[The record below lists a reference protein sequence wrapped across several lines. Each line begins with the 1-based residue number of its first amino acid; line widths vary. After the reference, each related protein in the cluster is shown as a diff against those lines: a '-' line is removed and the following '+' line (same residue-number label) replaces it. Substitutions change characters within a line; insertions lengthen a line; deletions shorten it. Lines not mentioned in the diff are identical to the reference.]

1 MKEEKYY
8 ESFPAWIAIVS
19 ALFTLAIFAI
29 GVYILGRFG
38 IVIAIVYMAYCIW
51 VELRVLSKSCVHCVY
66 YGRVCGLGKSVVCAL
81 LFKKGD
87 PEKFSKREISW
98 KDVVPDFLVSIF
110 PLLAGIV
117 LFITDFSWTVLF
129 LWLVLLFLAFAGT
142 ALLRGSLTCKYCM
155 KRLTGCPAEQ
165 LFNKQKTR
173 NAQRDP

>member
-8 ESFPAWIAIVS
+8 ESFPVWIAIVS
-19 ALFTLAIFAI
+19 ALFTLAIYAI
-29 GVYILGRFG
+29 GVYILSRFG
-38 IVIAIVYMAYCIW
+38 IFIAIVYVGYCIW

-81 LFKKGD
+81 LFRKGD

-110 PLLAGIV
+110 PLLAGIA

-155 KRLTGCPAEQ
+155 KRETGCPAQ
-165 LFNKQKTR
+165 RLFSKQGSVRENR
-173 NAQRDP
+173 N